1 MSDSHPMPRSNRRS
15 VSSPEAHR
23 IARQRPIKNLIKSKE
38 SLSMTWITSDS
49 ADPYALHK
57 WISITIQ
64 STTTLMDKKQ
74 LTTRITIIQ
83 SLNIMK
89 ESLRNVAEDILSRLE
104 EEAVEANKATVVIKV
119 IASQVVINVR
129 IEDVVALAT
138 VGEVLTI
145 VSNKEAEV
153 DKTSQSAKIGLK
165 QAAAEVDGANRTK
178 EQKVRVETGLKL
190 LK

>member
-104 EEAVEANKATVVIKV
+104 EEAVEANKATVV
-119 IASQVVINVR
+119 VINVK